1 MNNVVLR
8 CFWPVFASFVLH
20 IHMAH
25 SGEDRICHYQ
35 WETQTEPETE
45 FDRKATTKTETKTE
59 TKTKT
64 KRS

>member
-8 CFWPVFASFVLH
+8 CFWPVFAPFALH
-20 IHMAH
+20 IHIH
-25 SGEDRICHYQ
+25 SGEEGICHYQ

-64 KRS
+64 KRP